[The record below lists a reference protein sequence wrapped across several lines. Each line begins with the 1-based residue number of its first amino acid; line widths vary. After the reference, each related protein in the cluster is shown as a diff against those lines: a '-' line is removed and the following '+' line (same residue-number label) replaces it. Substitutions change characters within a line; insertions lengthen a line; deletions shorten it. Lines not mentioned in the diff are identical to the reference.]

1 MAQLDDNFFK
11 QYNELYHP
19 TPASVNP
26 VAGAGI
32 RKPKEQKP
40 APEPEPTPD
49 PAPEPTPDPA
59 PEPTPDPHPEPEP
72 ATEPE
77 PAE

>member
-19 TPASVNP
+19 APASVTP

-32 RKPKEQKP
+32 RKPKEP
-40 APEPEPTPD
+40 EAPEPE
-49 PAPEPTPDPA
+49 PAPEPTPEPTPEPA
-59 PEPTPDPHPEPEP
+59 PEPEE
-72 ATEPE
+72 
-77 PAE
+77 